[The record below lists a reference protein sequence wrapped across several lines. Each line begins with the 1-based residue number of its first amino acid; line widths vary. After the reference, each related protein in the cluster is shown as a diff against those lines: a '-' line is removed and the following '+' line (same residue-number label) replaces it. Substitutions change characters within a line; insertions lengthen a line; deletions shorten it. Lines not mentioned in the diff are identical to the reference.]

1 MKLDQERMINF
12 SEDGFF
18 CHDVLLLVLFDDV
31 LFLEH
36 LEGIKFVVSF
46 VADEND
52 FGISAFADLRQHD
65 QVVN

>member
-12 SEDGFF
+12 REDGFL

-31 LFLEH
+31 LFLKH
-36 LEGIKFVVSF
+36 LEGIKFVVGL
-46 VADEND
+46 VADEDD
-52 FGISAFADLRQHD
+52 FGVGAFANLRQHD